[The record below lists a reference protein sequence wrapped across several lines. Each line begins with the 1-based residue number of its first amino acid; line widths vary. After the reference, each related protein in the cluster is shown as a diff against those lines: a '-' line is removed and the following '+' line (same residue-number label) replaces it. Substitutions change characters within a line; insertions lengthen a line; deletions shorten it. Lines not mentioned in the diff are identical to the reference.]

1 MSAQARLVL
10 GIVLCGFSCRGH
22 QDQWDQLASKGQRS
36 VWGILCMLPGHTSE
50 EDVSVLACS
59 TPNPGFPA
67 VCGAWPCFHLCFVP
81 CSQSLL
87 RHPSRGRCATSELV
101 TFCSPGSPSLG
112 SQEPLNLLSLL
123 CRESRVSPVQPCPSY
138 KMILVWFTCPAQLE
152 RRESLGPQASGCLGS
167 R

>member
-1 MSAQARLVL
+1 MAFHAGATRTSGTSWHQRGKGQSGASLACCQGTPLKMSLFWPVL
-10 GIVLCGFSCRGH
+10 LQILGSLQSVGH
-22 QDQWDQLASKGQRS
+22 GLASIFAS
-36 VWGILCMLPGHTSE
+36 IFL
-50 EDVSVLACS
+50 
-59 TPNPGFPA
+59 
-67 VCGAWPCFHLCFVP
+67 LCFVP

-138 KMILVWFTCPAQLE
+138 KMRTLMWFICPAQLE
-152 RRESLGPQASGCLGS
+152 RRESLGPRASGCLGS